1 MLLQLIILCEKVNDY
16 FRASILGFSVV
27 NTEFILVLLTD
38 AYTLKR
44 IQPTPTIFT
53 E

>member
-1 MLLQLIILCEKVNDY
+1 MLLQLIVLCEKVNDY
-16 FRASILGFSVV
+16 FRASILGFYVV

-44 IQPTPTIFT
+44 IQPTHYYFY
-53 E
+53 